1 MVIHY
6 KLKRKSQII
15 EKEAADGR
23 LPEKGKTIKIYFCRN
38 KILRETY
45 NLRNKG
51 FYFQRQKM
59 LFPIFSLPI
68 CSLPFFIQYLSTYC
82 TYRNLL
88 HLSSYCAY
96 LSIVPIQPIYLLYL
110 SSYCAHLPIVPIYV
124 LNLSTYCTYLPIVPI
139 YLLYLSTYCTILHI
153 VPIFL
158 FTYCAYLPTR
168 CKSVVL
174 INML

>member
-1 MVIHY
+1 MGSLVYLLRSVQWTQFKGEFGGVIFGQSSQQGHQIAASSHNWKMVIHY
-6 KLKRKSQII
+6 KLKRKSQIK

-68 CSLPFFIQYLSTYC
+68 CSLPFFI
-82 TYRNLL
+82 
-88 HLSSYCAY
+88 
-96 LSIVPIQPIYLLYL
+96 
-110 SSYCAHLPIVPIYV
+110 
-124 LNLSTYCTYLPIVPI
+124 
-139 YLLYLSTYCTILHI
+139 
-153 VPIFL
+153 
-158 FTYCAYLPTR
+158 
-168 CKSVVL
+168 
-174 INML
+174 